1 MRLISVKKMVFSR
14 LEEGINVQDESDT
27 FVSVKFSRS
36 FV

>member
-1 MRLISVKKMVFSR
+1 MRLISFKTMVFYWV
-14 LEEGINVQDESDT
+14 EERINVQDESAT

>member
-1 MRLISVKKMVFSR
+1 MRMMSVKMVVFAHE
-14 LEEGINVQDESDT
+14 EEGINVQDESYT